1 MKTRSKYILYICVAL
16 SLATSCST
24 TSNLPE
30 DEVLYVG
37 MTPINYTDTVPM
49 RYAEY
54 MEGVKE

>member
-1 MKTRSKYILYICVAL
+1 M
-16 SLATSCST
+16 ATSCST

-49 RYAEY
+49 QFSEY
-54 MEGVKE
+54 MDGVKE